1 MSAFHRCSYTVSPIF
16 RGGISVSLDIWS
28 ALLGVLLL
36 GVYVKFS
43 VHGGFGSGPVRRG
56 VLVSLD
62 WIHSL
67 GVLHLSGELVRID
80 MDLQGLYLLALDTRG
95 NFGVIWI

>member
-1 MSAFHRCSYTVSPIF
+1 
-16 RGGISVSLDIWS
+16 
-28 ALLGVLLL
+28 
-36 GVYVKFS
+36 VKFS
-43 VHGGFGSGPVRRG
+43 VHGGFASDHAKRS
-56 VLVSLD
+56 VLVALD

-95 NFGVIWI
+95 NFGVVWI